1 MVISPTLKVLTKNPV
16 IVGKKNISTY
26 KSGMYIAADGY
37 SNAPGDGL
45 GLPAFTLGS
54 DPTNTLFNQ
63 TQNPLGTPSTPPV
76 STTPSTPIPTN
87 SLGLGLN
94 LPAFN
99 NTAFTDTAAQK
110 QFQTKV
116 AQTAK
121 AITTPTPTPS
131 TDKTKTPDTKPD
143 NTKIYVMVGGA
154 VVALV
159 IAIAL
164 VYNHKKSK

>member
-16 IVGKKNISTY
+16 IVGKKNITTY

-37 SNAPGDGL
+37 SNGDGL

-63 TQNPLGTPSTPPV
+63 SQNPLGTPSTPPV
-76 STTPSTPIPTN
+76 STTPTTPIPTN

-110 QFQTKV
+110 QFQKV
-116 AQTAK
+116 VQTAK
-121 AITTPTPTPS
+121 SITTPTPS

-159 IAIAL
+159 VAIAL